1 MSRGSKIQ
9 IAYAPQ
15 TTDTVPS
22 TGWKILP
29 YKSNGLTASFEN
41 TDSETIADS
50 RIQQAGL
57 VTSGSLSGDI
67 EVEFA
72 KNAYDDFLAAV
83 ACNNWN
89 TNTLTFGGDV
99 VKKFAIEVAF
109 KDVGIFHYYG
119 GTRINT
125 LELSLSSDNYAS
137 AKFGFMGSDYQNQN
151 DTAYSKSPTSAGELQ
166 RVTALS
172 VEDIQIDG
180 VTTKGVACVT
190 EFNFK
195 VDNNIQEQRCLGD
208 GIFAKNLLEMMAKME
223 GSLTLAYGKKAQE
236 IINKQMTGATVA
248 ISIVLKFPDDSNYTL
263 NIPKAQVNGETPSGG
278 MNDLITQA
286 VNYTVVEQAPTITKT
301 QEAQP

>member
-9 IAYAPQ
+9 LSYALQ
-15 TTDTVPS
+15 ATDKVPT

-41 TDSETIADS
+41 TDSETITDS

-72 KNAYDDFLAAV
+72 KDVYDDFLSAV
-83 ACNNWN
+83 AGNEWQSNV
-89 TNTLTFGGDV
+89 LTFGGDV
-99 VKKFAIEVAF
+99 VKSYAIETAF
-109 KDVGIFHYYG
+109 KDVGIYHYYG
-119 GTRINT
+119 GCRVNSF
-125 LELSLSSDNYAS
+125 ELSLTDSGYATV
-137 AKFGFMGSDYQNQN
+137 KFGFMGTDYKNQN
-151 DTAYSKSPTSAGELQ
+151 DTAFAKSPTSAGTLQ

-172 VEDIQIDG
+172 VEDIKIDG
-180 VTTKGVACVT
+180 VTTKGVACAT

-195 VDNNIQEQRCLGD
+195 VDNNIQEQRCLGG
-208 GIFAKNLLEMMAKME
+208 GIFAGKLMEMMAKME

-248 ISIVLKFPDDSNYTL
+248 IEVILGFPDNSKYVL
-263 NIPKAQVNGETPSGG
+263 NIPKAQVSGETPSGS
-278 MNDLITQA
+278 MNDLITQS
-286 VNYTVVEQAPTITKT
+286 VNYTIVEQAPTLTKIST
-301 QEAQP
+301 I